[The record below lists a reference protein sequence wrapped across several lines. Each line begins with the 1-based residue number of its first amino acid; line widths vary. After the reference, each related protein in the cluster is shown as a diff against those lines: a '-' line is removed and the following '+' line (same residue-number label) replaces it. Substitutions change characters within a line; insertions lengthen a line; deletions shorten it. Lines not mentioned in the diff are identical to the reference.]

1 MLADLAAFV
10 DPVALARRVDII
22 PDPWQVEVLRSA
34 AGRILLNCS
43 RQSGKS
49 TVAGLLAV
57 HAALYSPNSTTLL
70 VSPGQRQS
78 QELYLKARAMY
89 RRLGRPVAPEAENMM
104 SLSLENGSRIIS
116 LPGNE
121 STVRT
126 YTADLLIVDEASRV
140 RDDDYAAYSP
150 MLAVSGGRLLA
161 LSTPH
166 GVSGWWSEAWHDD
179 FQNWARWEVPAT
191 SCPRISPEFLTEERL
206 RLGEWRFKQEYL
218 CQFLDDAWS
227 IFSAEA
233 IDGISNNSIAEVS
246 L

>member
-1 MLADLAAFV
+1 V
-10 DPVALARRVDII
+10 EII
-22 PDPWQVEVLRSA
+22 PDPWQAEVLRSG

-49 TVAGLLAV
+49 TVAGLLAL
-57 HAALYSPNSTTLL
+57 HKALYVPHSTTLL

-78 QELYLKARAMY
+78 QELYLKARGMY
-89 RRLGRPVAPEAENMM
+89 RRLGRPVQAEAENQM

-150 MLAVSGGRLLA
+150 MLAVSGGQMIA
-161 LSTPH
+161 LSTPR
-166 GVSGWWSEAWHDD
+166 GVSGWWSSAWHDEA
-179 FQNWARWEVPAT
+179 QSWARWEVPAT
-191 SCPRISPEFLTEERL
+191 SCPRISPEFLAEERL
-206 RLGEWRFKQEYL
+206 RLGEWKFLQEYM
-218 CQFLDDAWS
+218 CKFLDDEWS

-233 IDGISNNSIAEVS
+233 IEGIANQTINEVE